1 MVPACHYVDKNG
13 HDNVYNEYGERVFDP
28 MEGVLTEV
36 SDPNVVLETITSQKS
51 YLSLKPVEKE
61 TPANNTIKK
70 VVELIKP
77 IDNDVYKDYNDQT
90 RDRMIEGL
98 TITSTTRLI
107 QQYLKE
113 ALYNQGISP
122 LPLAH
127 LQI

>member
-1 MVPACHYVDKNG
+1 FFYEDG

-70 VVELIKP
+70 VVELIK
-77 IDNDVYKDYNDQT
+77 
-90 RDRMIEGL
+90 
-98 TITSTTRLI
+98 
-107 QQYLKE
+107 
-113 ALYNQGISP
+113 
-122 LPLAH
+122 
-127 LQI
+127 